1 MQLTIGGG
9 VFCAFNV
16 LSKLSERRLNTF
28 FVIIINEICIL
39 EVSINVEADY
49 LRKVILKSL
58 QVFAF

>member
-1 MQLTIGGG
+1 M
-9 VFCAFNV
+9 FCAFSV